1 MRHGYHMGMGFYG
14 YYFLIFFLIIFSIL
28 IYLLLKRKP
37 SPNEFIIRLIDILKE
52 KYASGII
59 TADEFIERKSII
71 EDIKYSNS
79 YTPILLERYA
89 NCKIGTKEFMNIKNE
104 IEQNKIDNDTAEK
117 LVKGELS
124 YDEFRTIRNV

>member
-14 YYFLIFFLIIFSIL
+14 HYVLIIFLIIFSIL
-28 IYLLLKRKP
+28 IYLLLRRKP
-37 SPNEFIIRLIDILKE
+37 TPNEFTVRLIDILKE

-79 YTPILLERYA
+79 YIPMLLERYA
-89 NCKIGTKEFMNIKNE
+89 NCKIGTKEFLNIKNL
-104 IEQNKIDNDTAEK
+104 IEENKIDNDTTEQ
-117 LVKGELS
+117 LVKGNLS
-124 YDEFRTIRNV
+124 YDEFRTSNKY